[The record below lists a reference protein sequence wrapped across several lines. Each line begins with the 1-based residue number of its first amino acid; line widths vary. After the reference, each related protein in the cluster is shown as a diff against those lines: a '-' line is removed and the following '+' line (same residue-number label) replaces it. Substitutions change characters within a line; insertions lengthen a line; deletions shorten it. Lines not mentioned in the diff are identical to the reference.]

1 MSALPRQRIRLGDL
15 LVQKRL
21 ISEAQLQTALAEQ
34 KNSGRKLGRVL
45 IGMGAVTE
53 EKILQLLASQLKVP
67 LVDLRQYQLE
77 PKLVQKMPEQL
88 ARRFRALVLQ
98 EDTEG
103 FAVAMA
109 DPTDLFSYDELTHL
123 LHRPI
128 KIVLAREKDILDAI
142 DLVYRRTGEI
152 TSLAREVS
160 DELESDYE
168 LSELVR
174 SELETDAPVA
184 RLLQSMFEDA
194 VHAGASDI
202 HIEPED
208 RQLRI
213 RQRIDGVLNEQV
225 VAGTRTSQA
234 LVTRLKLLSNLD
246 ISEKRLPQDGRFSI
260 RIEERLFDV
269 RLATMPVEHGEVVVM
284 RLLDQSVPQRSLS
297 EVGMPAAVLASYRRV
312 QALPHGMI
320 LVTGPTGSGK
330 TTTLY
335 SALSELNQPG
345 RKIITAEDPVEYRL
359 ARINQVQVNPRIGLD
374 FARILR
380 SALRLDPDV
389 IMVGEI
395 RDEDTVQIA
404 LRAAITGHLVLSTLH
419 TNDTIAT
426 LGRLLDMGARGY
438 MVASAL
444 RGVLAQRLVRRICER
459 CDAAHTPDVQESEFL
474 KILGADNAL
483 QESWR
488 AGTGCPYCNST
499 GYRGRVGVFE
509 WLEITPELADAIRSE
524 AVAQF
529 TDPRL
534 QPVDFHPLAL
544 SALDL
549 ARQGITSIAEVMR
562 VAGDTSLLEQPTMV
576 TGDH

>member
-1 MSALPRQRIRLGDL
+1 MSAQPHQRIRLGDL

-21 ISEAQLQTALAEQ
+21 ISAAQLQTALDEQ

-45 IGMGAVTE
+45 IGMGVVTE
-53 EKILQLLASQLKVP
+53 EKILQLLAGQLQVP

-77 PKLVQKMPEQL
+77 PKLVLKMPEQL
-88 ARRFRALVLQ
+88 ARRFRALLLQ
-98 EDTEG
+98 EDADG

-109 DPTDLFSYDELTHL
+109 DPTDLFSYDELTRL

-194 VHAGASDI
+194 MHAGASDI

-225 VAGTRTSQA
+225 VPGTRTSQA

-260 RIEERLFDV
+260 RIEGRLFDV

-284 RLLDQSVPQRSLS
+284 RLLDQSVPQRSLR
-297 EVGMPAAVLASYRRV
+297 EVGMPASILASYRRV

-335 SALSELNQPG
+335 SALNELNQPG

-444 RGVLAQRLVRRICER
+444 RGVLAQRLARKVCER
-459 CDAAHTPDVQESEFL
+459 CDTPHTPDVQEVEFL
-474 KILGADNAL
+474 KILGVESAS
-483 QESWR
+483 QKSWR
-488 AGTGCPYCNST
+488 TGKGCPYCNNT

-509 WLEITPELADAIRSE
+509 WLEITPDLADAIRSE
-524 AVAQF
+524 AVARF

-534 QPVDFHPLAL
+534 QPADFRPLAL

-562 VAGDTSLLEQPTMV
+562 VAGDTSMLEQSAMAA
-576 TGDH
+576 GDH

>member
-1 MSALPRQRIRLGDL
+1 MSAQPRQRVRLGDL

-21 ISEAQLQTALAEQ
+21 ISEAQLQTALTEQ

-67 LVDLRQYQLE
+67 LVDLRQYQLD
-77 PKLVQKMPEQL
+77 PKVVQKMPEQL

-98 EDTEG
+98 EDSEG

-225 VAGTRTSQA
+225 VPGTRTSQA

-297 EVGMPAAVLASYRRV
+297 EVGMPTAVLASYRRV

-404 LRAAITGHLVLSTLH
+404 MRAAITGHLVLSTLH

-438 MVASAL
+438 MIASAL
-444 RGVLAQRLVRRICER
+444 RGVLAQRLVRRVCER
-459 CDAAHTPDVQESEFL
+459 CDAAHTPDVQETEFL
-474 KILGADNAL
+474 KILGADAAL
-483 QESWR
+483 QQSWR
-488 AGTGCPYCNST
+488 TGTGCPYCNST

-524 AVAQF
+524 AVARF

-534 QPVDFHPLAL
+534 QPDDFRPLAL

-562 VAGDTSLLEQPTMV
+562 VAGDTSLLEQPTIV
-576 TGDH
+576 AGDH